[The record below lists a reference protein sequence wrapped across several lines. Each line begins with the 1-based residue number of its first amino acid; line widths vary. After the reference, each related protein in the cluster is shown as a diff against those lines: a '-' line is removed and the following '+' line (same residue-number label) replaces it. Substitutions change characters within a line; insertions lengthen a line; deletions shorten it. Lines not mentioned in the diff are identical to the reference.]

1 MTRSHFVAAIEA
13 RQTCPPREEVE
24 EQRRRGEEGRE
35 ALTGGPAPSVKGRR
49 RKGREVKKSG
59 RFWPSEPELAFKA
72 QAEPTAS

>member
-1 MTRSHFVAAIEA
+1 MRVKKYQQEA
-13 RQTCPPREEVE
+13 ED
-24 EQRRRGEEGRE
+24 QRRRGEEGRE